1 MNSSQTAK
9 GKYWLHHH
17 PRINKLGVDIIFHRT
32 LIISLLLIQASF
44 ASGFE
49 QIDFE
54 TMSASFEQIIG
65 SDKNSKE
72 NISKGYLVIKKPDYM
87 LWHINDPTE
96 KVIMFKE
103 GLITIYDPDLYQV
116 IKTEIDE
123 FKEANWIRILMGG
136 DSEIIENYEQK
147 IDVFDS
153 HTLIR
158 FESLLKD
165 PIGNTFTIKINE
177 GLIEYIDIQQSERER
192 IFIALQDID
201 INEKIDDQYFDGL
214 IPNDVDVIE

>member
-1 MNSSQTAK
+1 MSSSQTVK

-103 GLITIYDPDLYQV
+103 GLISIYDPDLYQV

-123 FKEANWIRILMGG
+123 FKEANWIRILMGE
-136 DSEIIENYEQK
+136 SELIENYEQK

-158 FESLLKD
+158 FESD
-165 PIGNTFTIKINE
+165 PIGNTFTIKIKE
-177 GLIEYIDIQQSERER
+177 GLIEYIDIEQSERER
-192 IFIALQDID
+192 IYIALQDID
-201 INEKIDDQYFDGL
+201 INEKIDDQFFDGL
-214 IPNDVDVIE
+214 IPHDVDVIE

>member
-1 MNSSQTAK
+1 MSSSQTVK

-17 PRINKLGVDIIFHRT
+17 PRINKLGVDIIFLRT

-44 ASGFE
+44 ADIE

-103 GLITIYDPDLYQV
+103 GLISIYDPDLYQV

-123 FKEANWIRILMGG
+123 FKEANWIRILMGE
-136 DSEIIENYEQK
+136 SELIENYEQK

-158 FESLLKD
+158 FESLFKD
-165 PIGNTFTIKINE
+165 PIGNTFTIKIKE
-177 GLIEYIDIQQSERER
+177 GLIEYIDIEQSERER
-192 IFIALQDID
+192 IYIALQDID
-201 INEKIDDQYFDGL
+201 INEKIDDQFFDGL

>member
-1 MNSSQTAK
+1 M
-9 GKYWLHHH
+9 
-17 PRINKLGVDIIFHRT
+17 
-32 LIISLLLIQASF
+32 LIQASF

-103 GLITIYDPDLYQV
+103 GLISIYDPDLNQV

-123 FKEANWIRILMGG
+123 FKEANWIRILMGE
-136 DSEIIENYEQK
+136 SELIENYEQK

-165 PIGNTFTIKINE
+165 PIGNTFTIKIKE
-177 GLIEYIDIQQSERER
+177 GLIEYIDIEQSERER
-192 IFIALQDID
+192 IYIALQDID
-201 INEKIDDQYFDGL
+201 INEKIDVQYFDGL

>member
-1 MNSSQTAK
+1 MSSSQTVK

-96 KVIMFKE
+96 KVIIFKE
-103 GLITIYDPDLYQV
+103 GLISIYDPDLYQV

-123 FKEANWIRILMGG
+123 FKEANWIRILMGE
-136 DSEIIENYEQK
+136 SKLIENFEQK
-147 IDVFDS
+147 IDDFDS
-153 HTLIR
+153 YTLIR
-158 FESLLKD
+158 FESLFED
-165 PIGNTFTIKINE
+165 PIGNTFTIKIKE
-177 GLIEYIDIQQSERER
+177 GLIEYIDIEHSEKER
-192 IFIALQDID
+192 IFIALHDVE
-201 INEKIDDQYFDGL
+201 INEKIDDQFFDSL

>member
-1 MNSSQTAK
+1 MSSSQTVK

-17 PRINKLGVDIIFHRT
+17 PRINKLGVDIIFLRT

-44 ASGFE
+44 ADIE

-103 GLITIYDPDLYQV
+103 GLISIYDPDLYQV

-123 FKEANWIRILMGG
+123 FKEANWIRILMGE
-136 DSEIIENYEQK
+136 SELIENYEQK

-158 FESLLKD
+158 FESLFKD
-165 PIGNTFTIKINE
+165 PIGNTFTIKIKE
-177 GLIEYIDIQQSERER
+177 GLIEYIDIEQSERER
-192 IFIALQDID
+192 IYIALQDID
-201 INEKIDDQYFDGL
+201 INEKIDDQFFDGL
-214 IPNDVDVIE
+214 IPHDVDVIE

>member
-1 MNSSQTAK
+1 MSSSQTVK

-17 PRINKLGVDIIFHRT
+17 PRINKLGVDIIFLRT

-44 ASGFE
+44 ADIE

-103 GLITIYDPDLYQV
+103 GLISIYDPDLYQV

-123 FKEANWIRILMGG
+123 FKEANWIRILMGE
-136 DSEIIENYEQK
+136 SELIENYEQK

-153 HTLIR
+153 HTLVR
-158 FESLLKD
+158 FESLFKD
-165 PIGNTFTIKINE
+165 PIGNTFTIKIKD
-177 GLIEYIDIQQSERER
+177 GLIEYIDIEQSERER
-192 IFIALQDID
+192 IYIALQDID
-201 INEKIDDQYFDGL
+201 INEKIDDQFFDGL
-214 IPNDVDVIE
+214 IPHDVDVIE

>member
-1 MNSSQTAK
+1 MSSSQTVK

-17 PRINKLGVDIIFHRT
+17 PRINKLGQDIIFHRT
-32 LIISLLLIQASF
+32 LIISLLLIHASF

-103 GLITIYDPDLYQV
+103 GLISIYEPDLYQV

-123 FKEANWIRILMGG
+123 FKEANWIRILMGE
-136 DSEIIENYEQK
+136 SELIENYEQK

-153 HTLIR
+153 HTLVR
-158 FESLLKD
+158 FESLFKD
-165 PIGNTFTIKINE
+165 PIGNTFTIKIKE
-177 GLIEYIDIQQSERER
+177 GLIEYIDIEQSQRER
-192 IFIALQDID
+192 IHIAFQDID
-201 INEKIDDQYFDGL
+201 INKKIDDQFFDGL
-214 IPNDVDVIE
+214 IPNEVDVIE

>member
-1 MNSSQTAK
+1 MSSSQTVK

-17 PRINKLGVDIIFHRT
+17 PRINKLGVDIIFRRT
-32 LIISLLLIQASF
+32 LVISLLLIQASF

-65 SDKNSKE
+65 SNKNSKE

-87 LWHINDPTE
+87 LWHIKDPTE
-96 KVIMFKE
+96 KVIIFKE
-103 GLITIYDPDLYQV
+103 GLISIYDPDLYQV

-123 FKEANWIRILMGG
+123 FKEANWIRILMGE
-136 DSEIIENYEQK
+136 SELIENYEQK

-153 HTLIR
+153 HTLVR
-158 FESLLKD
+158 F
-165 PIGNTFTIKINE
+165 
-177 GLIEYIDIQQSERER
+177 
-192 IFIALQDID
+192 
-201 INEKIDDQYFDGL
+201 
-214 IPNDVDVIE
+214 

>member
-1 MNSSQTAK
+1 
-9 GKYWLHHH
+9 
-17 PRINKLGVDIIFHRT
+17 
-32 LIISLLLIQASF
+32 
-44 ASGFE
+44 
-49 QIDFE
+49 
-54 TMSASFEQIIG
+54 MSASFEQIIG

-96 KVIMFKE
+96 KVIIFKE
-103 GLITIYDPDLYQV
+103 GLISIYDPDLYQV

-123 FKEANWIRILMGG
+123 FKEANWIRILMGE
-136 DSEIIENYEQK
+136 SELIENYEQK

-165 PIGNTFTIKINE
+165 PIGNTFTIKIKE
-177 GLIEYIDIQQSERER
+177 GLIEYIDIEQSEKER
-192 IFIALQDID
+192 IYIALQDIY
-201 INEKIDDQYFDGL
+201 INQKIDDQFFDGL

>member
-1 MNSSQTAK
+1 MSSSQTVK

-44 ASGFE
+44 VSGFE

-103 GLITIYDPDLYQV
+103 GLISIYDPDLYQV
-116 IKTEIDE
+116 IKTEIDQ
-123 FKEANWIRILMGG
+123 FKEANWIRILMGE
-136 DSEIIENYEQK
+136 SKLIENFEQK
-147 IDVFDS
+147 IDDFDS
-153 HTLIR
+153 YTLIR
-158 FESLLKD
+158 FESLFED
-165 PIGNTFTIKINE
+165 PIGNTFTIKIKE
-177 GLIEYIDIQQSERER
+177 GLIEYIDIEHSEKER
-192 IFIALQDID
+192 IFIALQDVE
-201 INEKIDDQYFDGL
+201 INEKIDDQFFDGL

>member
-1 MNSSQTAK
+1 MSSSQTVK

-17 PRINKLGVDIIFHRT
+17 PRINKLGEDIIFHRT

-44 ASGFE
+44 ADIE

-103 GLITIYDPDLYQV
+103 GFISIYDPDLYQV

-123 FKEANWIRILMGG
+123 FKEANWIRILMGE
-136 DSEIIENYEQK
+136 SELIENYEQK

-165 PIGNTFTIKINE
+165 PIGNTFTIKIKE
-177 GLIEYIDIQQSERER
+177 GLIEYIDIEQSERER
-192 IFIALQDID
+192 IYIALQDIN
-201 INEKIDDQYFDGL
+201 INEKIDVQYFDGL

>member
-1 MNSSQTAK
+1 MSSSQTVK

-32 LIISLLLIQASF
+32 LVISLLLIQASF

-103 GLITIYDPDLYQV
+103 GLISTFSFSSNNLEISV
-116 IKTEIDE
+116 GFTE
-123 FKEANWIRILMGG
+123 
-136 DSEIIENYEQK
+136 
-147 IDVFDS
+147 
-153 HTLIR
+153 
-158 FESLLKD
+158 
-165 PIGNTFTIKINE
+165 P
-177 GLIEYIDIQQSERER
+177 
-192 IFIALQDID
+192 
-201 INEKIDDQYFDGL
+201 
-214 IPNDVDVIE
+214 

>member
-1 MNSSQTAK
+1 MSSSQTVK

-17 PRINKLGVDIIFHRT
+17 PRINKLGVDIIFLRT

-44 ASGFE
+44 ADIE

-96 KVIMFKE
+96 KVIIFKE
-103 GLITIYDPDLYQV
+103 GLISIYDPDLNQV

-123 FKEANWIRILMGG
+123 FKEANWIRILMGE
-136 DSEIIENYEQK
+136 SELIENYEQK

-153 HTLIR
+153 HTLVR
-158 FESLLKD
+158 FESLFKD
-165 PIGNTFTIKINE
+165 PIGNAFTIKIKE
-177 GLIEYIDIQQSERER
+177 GLIEYIDIEQSERER
-192 IFIALQDID
+192 IYIALQDID
-201 INEKIDDQYFDGL
+201 INEKIDVQYFDGL

>member
-72 NISKGYLVIKKPDYM
+72 NISKGYLVIKKPNYM

-158 FESLLKD
+158 FESLFKD
-165 PIGNTFTIKINE
+165 PIGNTFTIKIKE
-177 GLIEYIDIQQSERER
+177 GLIEYIDIEQSERER
-192 IFIALQDID
+192 IHIALQDID
-201 INEKIDDQYFDGL
+201 INEKIDDQFFDGL
-214 IPNDVDVIE
+214 IPHDVDVIE

>member
-1 MNSSQTAK
+1 MSSSQTVK

-17 PRINKLGVDIIFHRT
+17 PRINKLGVDIIFLRT

-44 ASGFE
+44 ADIE

-103 GLITIYDPDLYQV
+103 GLISIYDPDLYQV

-123 FKEANWIRILMGG
+123 FKEANWIRILMGE
-136 DSEIIENYEQK
+136 SELIENYEQK

-158 FESLLKD
+158 FEPLFKD
-165 PIGNTFTIKINE
+165 PIGNTFTIKINK
-177 GLIEYIDIQQSERER
+177 GLIEYIDIEQSERER
-192 IFIALQDID
+192 IYIALQDID
-201 INEKIDDQYFDGL
+201 INKKIDDQFFDGL